1 MHNKNFIHY
10 LHIDP
15 KILCKNNYLICRGTR
30 WLLQIASFNISSKI
44 YNILSMN
51 QVIELQSHSSN
62 DLSIQITESK
72 RITMK
77 KSC

>member
-1 MHNKNFIHY
+1 M
-10 LHIDP
+10 
-15 KILCKNNYLICRGTR
+15 LIIQM
-30 WLLQIASFNISSKI
+30 QIASFNISSKI

-72 RITMK
+72 RIIMK